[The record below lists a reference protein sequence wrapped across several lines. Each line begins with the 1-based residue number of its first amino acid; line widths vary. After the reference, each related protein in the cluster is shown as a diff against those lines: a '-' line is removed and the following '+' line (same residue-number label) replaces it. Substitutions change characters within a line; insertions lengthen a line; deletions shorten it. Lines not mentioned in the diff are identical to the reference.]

1 MSTQIKVKCID
12 QTLTL
17 VSTPLI
23 ASGGINE
30 DIVEFT
36 FCEKWNGFSKTAVF
50 YRSPQNVYYSLVDGD
65 GTCIIPQE
73 VLGEDGTLYFGVFGS
88 NSGGVTRT
96 SEVIKYLV
104 KKGAITKDLKPSDPT
119 PSIYEQLLSKY
130 MIILEKS
137 EDTLEIVQNF
147 EDNFFQIGDVEPTYK
162 PCLWFN
168 TKGVKQPIELLELSS
183 NTDDSDVN
191 ASING
196 TDYAV
201 KNASLNNFDDYYNVD
216 TKGVE

>member
-12 QTLTL
+12 QSLTL

-23 ASGGINE
+23 ASGGLNE
-30 DIVEFT
+30 DTVTFEF
-36 FCEKWNGFSKTAVF
+36 CSKWTGFSKTAVF
-50 YRSPQNVYYSLVDGD
+50 YRNKNEVYYSLVDGD
-65 GTCIIPQE
+65 GICTIPQE
-73 VLGEDGTLYFGVFGS
+73 VLQEDGTLYFGVFGCNDS
-88 NSGGVTRT
+88 GVTRT
-96 SEVIKYLV
+96 SEILRYKIVQ
-104 KKGAITKDLKPSDPT
+104 GAITKDLKPSDPS

-147 EDNFFQIGDVEPTYK
+147 VDNFFQIGDTEPTYK

-183 NTDDSDVN
+183 DTDDSDVN

-196 TDYAV
+196 NDYAV
-201 KNASLNNFDDYYNVD
+201 KNASLNNYDEYYNVD
-216 TKGVE
+216 TKEVE